1 MKIEKIIELP
11 ADIQYL
17 VSESQVDGFRFL
29 KRLVDEFNSGINR
42 FDNLGEV
49 LLAVREQDKLIAIG
63 GINNDNGVARLRR
76 FYVSKRYRR
85 TGLGSRLLKELEQ
98 TAIKS
103 FSEIVLFTDTSDA
116 GKFYQSCG
124 YTWVEE
130 RGISHRKNLH
140 KNCLL

>member
-76 FYVSKRYRR
+76 FYVSKQYRR

-130 RGISHRKNLH
+130 RGISHRKKLA
-140 KNCLL
+140 